1 MYKNINTKI
10 KDIEAKIIKEY
21 RHIHTIKGISEVPAT
36 GIYAEFGEV
45 HNYMNHNQIL
55 AYAGIIQ
62 K

>member
-1 MYKNINTKI
+1 M
-10 KDIEAKIIKEY
+10 
-21 RHIHTIKGISEVPAT
+21 HTIKGISEVSAA